1 MSHVA
6 DFFDFP
12 LILFE
17 LVGGVTNEA
26 EDSNLR
32 FFDSVES
39 NLKILSLNFSI
50 DFKDFFDKK
59 LNKWLNVRLP
69 KWFMYWSSVIK
80 SRYTFF

>member
-6 DFFDFP
+6 DFLDFP

-39 NLKILSLNFSI
+39 NLKHVLGSGHKELTY
-50 DFKDFFDKK
+50 K
-59 LNKWLNVRLP
+59 
-69 KWFMYWSSVIK
+69 
-80 SRYTFF
+80 

>member
-6 DFFDFP
+6 DFLDFP

-39 NLKILSLNFSI
+39 NLKHVLGSI
-50 DFKDFFDKK
+50 HEELTYK
-59 LNKWLNVRLP
+59 LK
-69 KWFMYWSSVIK
+69 
-80 SRYTFF
+80 

>member
-6 DFFDFP
+6 DFLDFP

-32 FFDSVES
+32 FLDSVES
-39 NLKILSLNFSI
+39 NLKHILGSI
-50 DFKDFFDKK
+50 HEELTYK
-59 LNKWLNVRLP
+59 LK
-69 KWFMYWSSVIK
+69 
-80 SRYTFF
+80 

>member
-6 DFFDFP
+6 DFLDFP

-39 NLKILSLNFSI
+39 NLKHIFG
-50 DFKDFFDKK
+50 
-59 LNKWLNVRLP
+59 
-69 KWFMYWSSVIK
+69 
-80 SRYTFF
+80 SRHKEVTYK